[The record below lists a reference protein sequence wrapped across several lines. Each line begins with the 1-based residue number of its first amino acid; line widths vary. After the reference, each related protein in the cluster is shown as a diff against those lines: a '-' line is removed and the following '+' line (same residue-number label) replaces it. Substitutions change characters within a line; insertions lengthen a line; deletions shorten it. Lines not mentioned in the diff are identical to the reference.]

1 MSESNVPSGRPSS
14 EIDEPTIF
22 SATLTPHRSLGR
34 SGYCVFMLVF
44 GATCFFSGLLFW
56 RIGAWPIAGV
66 FGLDFAVIWLAF
78 MFNYRS
84 ARAFED
90 VAVSRSAL
98 LIRKVAPNGRAAEMK
113 LDPYWTR
120 LEAREEED
128 EGMVRLA
135 AVCRGMAVPLGD
147 FLNPDDRASF
157 ARALGRAL
165 AEVRR
170 TPAVAGSA

>member
-1 MSESNVPSGRPSS
+1 MSESNVPSALASS
-14 EIDEPTIF
+14 PADEPLIF
-22 SATLTPHRSLGR
+22 AATLTPHRSLGPA
-34 SGYCVFMLVF
+34 GYSAFMLVF

-66 FGLDFAVIWLAF
+66 FGLDFAVMWFAF
-78 MFNYRS
+78 KLNYRS

-90 VAVSRSAL
+90 VAVSRSTL
-98 LIRKVAPNGRAAEMK
+98 VIRKVAPNGRAAELR

-128 EGMVRLA
+128 EGMIRLA
-135 AVCRGMAVPLGD
+135 AVCRGMAVPIGD

-157 ARALGRAL
+157 ARALGDAL
-165 AEVRR
+165 AQVRS
-170 TPAVAGSA
+170 PPSLAGSV